1 MDALYRLGAKTNGF
15 LICLLLWAHV
25 AMGQEIQD
33 ATALAWLKSKN
44 YAALDSYLGGLQ
56 RGYESHEVS
65 ERRLYEGF
73 RGLYEEQAFNVQ
85 DFDRWVLAFPISYVA
100 RTARGA
106 YYYRMGQALR
116 GNKFIEKTP
125 AQQIHSM
132 TVYLGRARLDLLE
145 SMKMTARPYMT
156 ALYMLNIERLS
167 GSPESRRY
175 WLDRGNAIDPQ
186 NALLRQRYMDS
197 LRPRWGG
204 SVEAMRSFRA
214 ETELHQT
221 PAALLAKLD
230 IVIETEIAFE
240 LTGPALREEAFHQWE
255 KVLKLLAEAGEPPS
269 DDVLIGYARN
279 AWNLNRRPDADRALE
294 LLSKRKVDDA
304 HVLTQMGWLYVQE
317 QRMTEAWPVLQKAA
331 TLNDPWAQFS
341 VGKTTYL
348 GCPDINLPANRSVG
362 LVWVRRSA
370 DQGFAEAKSFLLS
383 AGQ

>member
-1 MDALYRLGAKTNGF
+1 
-15 LICLLLWAHV
+15 
-25 AMGQEIQD
+25 MGQEIPD

-56 RGYESHEVS
+56 RGYESHGVS

-73 RGLYEEQAFNVQ
+73 RGLYEDQAFNVQ

-106 YYYRMGQALR
+106 YYYRMGQAIR

-125 AQQIHSM
+125 PEQIVYM
-132 TVYLGRARLDLLE
+132 TVYLARARSDLLE
-145 SMKMTARPYMT
+145 SMKMTARPYVT

-175 WLDRGNAIDPQ
+175 WLDRGNTIDPQ
-186 NALLRQRYMDS
+186 NELLRLRYMDS

-214 ETELHQT
+214 ETELHRV
-221 PAALLAKLD
+221 PAALLAKFD
-230 IVIETEIAFE
+230 IEIETESAFE
-240 LTGPALREEAFHQWE
+240 LTEPALREEAFRQWE
-255 KVLKLLAEAGEPPS
+255 KVLKLLAETGEAPS

-279 AWNLNRRPDADRALE
+279 AWGLNRRPDADRALE

-317 QRMTEAWPVLQKAA
+317 QRMKEAWPVLQKAA

-348 GCPDINLPANRSVG
+348 GCPDINLPANRQAG
-362 LVWVRRSA
+362 LVWMRRSA
-370 DQGFAEAKSFLLS
+370 DQGFAEAKSFLLD